1 MQGFPVSSSG
11 SRTALGD
18 STGCRSQLFSLIAF
32 VFVLIVLL
40 LAHGALS
47 LVPRAALGA
56 LVVYAAIKL
65 VNVSEY
71 RRFARFRRS
80 ELVLALSTTL
90 AVLGLGVLYGIL
102 AAVALSILDLLHRV
116 AHPHDGVLGFV
127 PGVPGMHDIDDYPN
141 ASPVP
146 GLVVYRYDAPLCF
159 ANAEDFRRRAISAVT
174 TAGGA
179 RRMVHTQRRS
189 QRRRR
194 PHRIGCT
201 GAASKRPIRQ
211 GNCFCYG
218 TGQARSPRCSGCRR
232 PTAADRRDQNF
243 CDASDGNRRIPC
255 PPWRYQDIACPTS
268 VPIK

>member
-1 MQGFPVSSSG
+1 MPQPTVLPDCIRICVDRAAFGAWGFEPG
-11 SRTALGD
+11 
-18 STGCRSQLFSLIAF
+18 
-32 VFVLIVLL
+32 
-40 LAHGALS
+40 
-47 LVPRAALGA
+47 PRAALGA

-174 TAGGA
+174 TAG
-179 RRMVHTQRRS
+179 
-189 QRRRR
+189 
-194 PHRIGCT
+194 
-201 GAASKRPIRQ
+201 
-211 GNCFCYG
+211 
-218 TGQARSPRCSGCRR
+218 SPSNGSYS
-232 PTAADRRDQNF
+232 AQK
-243 CDASDGNRRIPC
+243 
-255 PPWRYQDIACPTS
+255 PTS
-268 VPIK
+268 T